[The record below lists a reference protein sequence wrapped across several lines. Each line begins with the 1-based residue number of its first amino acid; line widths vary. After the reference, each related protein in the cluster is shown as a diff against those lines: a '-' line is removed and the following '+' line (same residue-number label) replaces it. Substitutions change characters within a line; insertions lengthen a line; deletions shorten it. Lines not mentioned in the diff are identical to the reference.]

1 MFNKALLSSIALVAL
16 IVCGPVSAADMPAPP
31 SAAPGYYPPPLAPP
45 IYNWAGFYFGGNA
58 GGAWTMS
65 NGPVNS
71 TQTSGFIGGGQVGY
85 NFLLP
90 PSVLLG
96 VEADFD
102 GLTNTNSSITPD
114 GIVQHDAKLNFLSTV
129 RGRVGLTFDRLL
141 VYGTGGVAFT
151 QSDVTRTQLATAG
164 GIPAG
169 TVDQLTNIRT
179 GWTVGGGLEYAFAH
193 NWTAKIEYL
202 FADMGSITNTFPNAG
217 ITNGPINLNVNTV
230 RAGINYKFNWGP
242 W

>member
-16 IVCGPVSAADMPAPP
+16 IICGPVGAADMPVPP
-31 SAAPGYYPPPLAPP
+31 PTAPGYYTPPVAPP

-58 GGAWTMS
+58 GGAWTTS

-85 NFLLP
+85 NFFLP

-114 GIVQHDAKLNFLSTV
+114 GFVQHDAKLNFLSTV

-193 NWTAKIEYL
+193 NWTAKVEYL

>member
-1 MFNKALLSSIALVAL
+1 
-16 IVCGPVSAADMPAPP
+16 MPAPP

-65 NGPVNS
+65 TGPVNS

-102 GLTNTNSSITPD
+102 GLTNTNSSIAPD

-129 RGRVGLTFDRLL
+129 RGRVGLNVDRLL

-164 GIPAG
+164 ASGGYRRPIDEHPHRLDGGWRLGIRFRS
-169 TVDQLTNIRT
+169 QLDGEGGIRSPTWDLSRIHSQMPVSPT
-179 GWTVGGGLEYAFAH
+179 GPLISTSTRCARE
-193 NWTAKIEYL
+193 
-202 FADMGSITNTFPNAG
+202 
-217 ITNGPINLNVNTV
+217 
-230 RAGINYKFNWGP
+230 
-242 W
+242 